1 MMSRAAVVLEKAA
14 MGASRHRKI
23 RLALQSGRAF
33 ARI

>member
-1 MMSRAAVVLEKAA
+1 MSRAAVFPEKAA
-14 MGASRHRKI
+14 LAATRHRKL